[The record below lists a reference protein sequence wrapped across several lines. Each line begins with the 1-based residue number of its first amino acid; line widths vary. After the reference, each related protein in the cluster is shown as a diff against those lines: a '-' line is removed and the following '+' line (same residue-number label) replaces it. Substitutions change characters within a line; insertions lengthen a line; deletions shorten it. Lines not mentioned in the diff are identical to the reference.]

1 MFGAEIYEQLGK
13 CVNMVI
19 FRTAFPP
26 FFAVSGGSLR
36 PRHLNRSTD
45 CRKNVQEFH
54 DGSVRNRRTFS
65 MTELLVSSTGGGL
78 SRGVRCRREPARR
91 LLASVLHSSDSEEMF
106 HALFF

>member
-1 MFGAEIYEQLGK
+1 MCQYGDFPDRFSA
-13 CVNMVI
+13 V
-19 FRTAFPP
+19 FRSVWRQSPTSPLKSIDRLP
-26 FFAVSGGSLR
+26 
-36 PRHLNRSTD
+36 N
-45 CRKNVQEFH
+45 NVQEFH